1 MTDPDLPPPLALWL
15 EDVLSGI
22 ALPMMA
28 VVALAAA
35 GGLYLSGVL
44 SESATAGVL
53 ITIAALAAGLAVLR
67 PALSGRADPLS
78 RRLVTAAAGLTL
90 IVAAVPA
97 LATVHPG
104 RPVAEGDLSAT
115 GDALPLPPE
124 TPGRARLL
132 VHATLPATGVP
143 RAAFKLGGANP
154 PVQGH
159 LERTISYARV
169 GRGGRAAVPHDHSSA
184 FLEANLS
191 GVPAIV
197 LSALDGE
204 TAGPLHVSV
213 YRDLLPRPLHLL
225 LALAALALAAVAE
238 ARMRRGS
245 AAAFAGMAL
254 AFGLLVTENATPDAA
269 VGPAFGAILLG
280 AFSGAVAGAIAGWL
294 ARRFVAPGPQAPRAA
309 RGR

>member
-1 MTDPDLPPPLALWL
+1 MTDPAAPPPLALWL

-22 ALPMMA
+22 ALPMMV
-28 VVALAAA
+28 VVALAAT
-35 GGLYLSGVL
+35 GGLYLTGVL
-44 SESATAGVL
+44 PEGTTAAVL
-53 ITIAALAAGLAVLR
+53 ITVLTLAAGAAVLR
-67 PALSGRADPLS
+67 PALSGRSDPLS
-78 RRLVTAAAGLTL
+78 RRLVGAAAAATVVL
-90 IVAAVPA
+90 AAVPA

-104 RPVAEGDLSAT
+104 RPVVEGDLGAT
-115 GDALPLPPE
+115 GDRLPLPPG

-132 VHATLPATGVP
+132 VHATLPAAGVP
-143 RAAFKLGGANP
+143 RATFVLGGARP
-154 PVQGH
+154 PVEGH

-191 GVPAIV
+191 DAPAVV
-197 LSALDGE
+197 LSALGGE

-213 YRDLLPRPLHLL
+213 YRDLLPRPAHLL
-225 LALAALALAAVAE
+225 LALLALALAAVAQ
-238 ARMRRGS
+238 ARMRRGN

-269 VGPAFGAILLG
+269 VGPTFGAILLG
-280 AFSGAVAGAIAGWL
+280 AFAGAVAGAIAGWL
-294 ARRFVAPGPQAPRAA
+294 ARRLVAPGPQAAGGA